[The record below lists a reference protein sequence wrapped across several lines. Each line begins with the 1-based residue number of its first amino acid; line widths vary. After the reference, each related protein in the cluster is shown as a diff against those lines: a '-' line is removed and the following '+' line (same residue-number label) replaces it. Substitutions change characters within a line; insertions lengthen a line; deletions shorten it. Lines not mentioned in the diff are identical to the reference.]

1 MKTDGDFRQAMA
13 KPAKARRHAGQRADL
28 SGRAAEERVTSAYLD
43 KGARL
48 LETRWR
54 GEGGEI
60 DLIFGMGDLL
70 IFVEVKKARSI
81 DAAIRSLRPA
91 QMRRIHAAAS
101 EYLAE
106 APNGQLSEV
115 RFDLAVMDGAGR
127 VEIIENAFGHF

>member
-1 MKTDGDFRQAMA
+1 MTVHADFHEVQAQ
-13 KPAKARRHAGQRADL
+13 PVGARRLAGQRADL
-28 SGRAAEERVTSAYLD
+28 SGRAAEERVTRAYLD
-43 KGARL
+43 NGARL

-91 QMRRIHAAAS
+91 QMHRIHAAAA
-101 EYLAE
+101 EYLAHT
-106 APNGQLSEV
+106 PQGQLSDL
-115 RFDLAVMDGAGR
+115 RFDLAAMDGAGR

>member
-1 MKTDGDFRQAMA
+1 MTVYADFH
-13 KPAKARRHAGQRADL
+13 KVPAQPVQARRHAGQRADL
-28 SGRAAEERVTSAYLD
+28 SGRAAEECVTRAYID
-43 KGARL
+43 NGARL

-54 GEGGEI
+54 GKGGEI

-91 QMRRIHAAAS
+91 QMRRIHAAAA
-101 EYLAE
+101 EYLAQ
-106 APNGQLSEV
+106 APQGQLSDV
-115 RFDLAVMDGAGR
+115 RFDLAAMDGAGR